1 MRGESTTTRLPT
13 IPTSVLTGI
22 FLMIGMH
29 HTLTYT
35 PLAHTVVGTSHEMT
49 AIASLNFDDVSITSS
64 LYLFSSRWLAIR
76 LEFVGN
82 LIIFFAALFAV
93 IQRNYGDELK
103 LRINPGLVGLSIS
116 YALQITQSLN
126 FVVRMASELETNIV
140 AVERVKEYSETPTE
154 APPIIESNRPSD
166 DWPSEG
172 HVKFDHYS
180 TRYREGLDLVLKDIT
195 VDIPGGTK
203 VYGCFTT
210 VVS

>member
-1 MRGESTTTRLPT
+1 MIDEVSSELQNGCVCVCVYMSSTT
-13 IPTSVLTGI
+13 SHYVLSS
-22 FLMIGMH
+22 
-29 HTLTYT
+29 HTAFF
-35 PLAHTVVGTSHEMT
+35 P
-49 AIASLNFDDVSITSS
+49 
-64 LYLFSSRWLAIR
+64 RWLAIR

-93 IQRNYGDELK
+93 IQRNYGDELN

-126 FVVRMASELETNIV
+126 YVVRMASELETNIV
-140 AVERVKEYSETPTE
+140 AVERIKEYSETHTE
-154 APPIIESNRPSD
+154 APPIIESNRPPEN
-166 DWPSEG
+166 WPPEG

-203 VYGCFTT
+203 V
-210 VVS
+210 